1 LFEIFSVTRSRTISI
16 TVKKKT
22 GDAFDA
28 ILEIPPKMMPDAIM
42 NGDGW
47 WFFTGPHGKSRLKFN
62 ENKSLGILDHQF
74 IDEESSWDVPMRVV
88 SSGDFSEVVL
98 TLNKP
103 NELTDVQFDQRVSEI
118 AEMMDT
124 MKNIIESD
132 V

>member
-1 LFEIFSVTRSRTISI
+1 VTRSRTISI

-42 NGDGW
+42 NDDGW